1 MSFQDEFSS
10 TLSKNAI
17 LFLNEAVVFINKG
30 IEDRKNNKLRLK
42 EYDSLKNF
50 LKSCRADN
58 DRHIRVK
65 LNSEL
70 ADFLCVEKVTSYILD
85 YENSENPF
93 EMRRES
99 IKNFIKKYT
108 SVYVSD
114 NKREEVESK
123 AEEIKKTGI
132 KHKDACHVACAII
145 AGADYFLSTDYRLLK
160 YKTDEII
167 MMNPTDFIKEMEV
180 D

>member
-1 MSFQDEFSS
+1 MKVYLDNCCFNRPYDDQSY
-10 TLSKNAI
+10 LSISIETQAKLYVQKMI
-17 LFLNEAVVFINKG
+17 RKG
-30 IEDRKNNKLRLK
+30 KL
-42 EYDSLKNF
+42 DM
-50 LKSCRADN
+50 
-58 DRHIRVK
+58 
-65 LNSEL
+65 
-70 ADFLCVEKVTSYILD
+70 VTSYILD

-99 IKNFIKKYT
+99 IKNFTKKHT

-123 AEEIKKTGI
+123 AEEIEKTGI

-145 AGADYFLSTDYRLLK
+145 AGTDYFLSTDYRLLK